1 MESPNLDKSR
11 KLRELEDGFPSCTSL
26 NENTLHNKNMKLQ
39 FDSGKKLVDNNLSGA
54 HVYF

>member
-11 KLRELEDGFPSCTSL
+11 KLRELEDGFPFCTSL

-39 FDSGKKLVDNNLSGA
+39 FDSGKN
-54 HVYF
+54 